1 MSMDNSNSIL
11 VLVDQSYWMY
21 FTCFGAASFFQKKY
35 PQEAAYWIKPV
46 EEVDQKNLPNL
57 LNCENFKK
65 VLKRYV
71 MKRLETIDQLT
82 KANYQDEID
91 SADRID
97 IVFAVDDTLTKNF
110 RKDLYVE
117 YKATRTISPKSYNI
131 YAIKKYIT
139 DVIFKALE
147 LEKNYDYHMLMVE
160 GAEADDVIACV
171 CKNLAKDYKR
181 TILYASDKDF
191 LQLEGIDQY
200 NLFGQKVEPK
210 LGDKLITPKEY
221 LKCKILLGD
230 SSDNIAKVFSGVG
243 PKKALKLVNDP
254 EALKK
259 KLLEDQNAR
268 KQFALNKKLIS
279 FDEIPEELEKHIV
292 EKASQLL
299 YENEVINKHVDF
311 KDFMSL

>member
-1 MSMDNSNSIL
+1 MDNSNSIL
-11 VLVDQSYWMY
+11 IICDFSYWQY
-21 FTCFGAASFFQKKY
+21 FTVYGSVSFFQKKY
-35 PQEAAYWIKPV
+35 PQEAAYWIKPT

-97 IVFAVDDTLTKNF
+97 IVFAVDDNLTKNF

-117 YKATRTISPKSYNI
+117 YKATRTITPKSYNI

-139 DVIFKALE
+139 DVIFKELE

-230 SSDNIAKVFSGVG
+230 GSDNIAKVFSGVG

-254 EALKK
+254 EVLKK

>member
-1 MSMDNSNSIL
+1 MDNSNNIL
-11 VLVDQSYWMY
+11 VICDLSYFLY
-21 FTCFGAASFFQKKY
+21 FVIFGSTSFFQKKY

-117 YKATRTISPKSYNI
+117 YKATRTITPKSYNI

-139 DVIFKALE
+139 DVIFKELE

-230 SSDNIAKVFSGVG
+230 GSDNIAKVFSGVG

>member
-1 MSMDNSNSIL
+1 MDNSNNIL
-11 VLVDQSYWMY
+11 VICDLSYFLY
-21 FTCFGAASFFQKKY
+21 FVIFGSTSFFQKKY
-35 PQEAAYWIKPV
+35 PQEAAYWIKPA

-57 LNCENFKK
+57 LNCDNFKK
-65 VLKRYV
+65 ILKRYV

-97 IVFAVDDTLTKNF
+97 IVFAVDDHLTKNF
-110 RKDLYVE
+110 RKDLYLE
-117 YKATRTISPKSYNI
+117 YKATRTVTPKSYNI

-139 DVIFKALE
+139 DVIFKELE

-171 CKNLAKDYKR
+171 CKNLAKDYKK

-191 LQLEGIDQY
+191 LQLEDVDQY

-210 LGDKLITPKEY
+210 LCDKIITPKEY

-230 SSDNIAKVFSGVG
+230 GSDNIAKVFSGVG

>member
-1 MSMDNSNSIL
+1 MDNSNNIL
-11 VLVDQSYWMY
+11 ICVDTSYFLY
-21 FTCFGAASFFQKKY
+21 FVIFGSTSFFQKKY
-35 PQEAAYWIKPV
+35 PQEAAYWIKPA

-57 LNCENFKK
+57 LNCDNFKK
-65 VLKRYV
+65 ILKRYV

-97 IVFAVDDTLTKNF
+97 IVFAVDDHLTKNF
-110 RKDLYVE
+110 RKDLYLE
-117 YKATRTISPKSYNI
+117 YKATRTVTPKSYNI

-139 DVIFKALE
+139 DVIFKELE

-171 CKNLAKDYKR
+171 CKNLAKDYKK

-191 LQLEGIDQY
+191 LQLEDVDQY

-210 LGDKLITPKEY
+210 LCDKIIAPKEY

-230 SSDNIAKVFSGVG
+230 GSDNIAKVFSGVG

>member
-1 MSMDNSNSIL
+1 MDNSNNIL
-11 VLVDQSYWMY
+11 VICDLSYFLY
-21 FTCFGAASFFQKKY
+21 FVIFGSASFFQKKY

-139 DVIFKALE
+139 DVIFKELE

-230 SSDNIAKVFSGVG
+230 GSDNISKVFSGVG

-254 EALKK
+254 ESLKK

>member
-1 MSMDNSNSIL
+1 MDNSNNIL
-11 VLVDQSYWMY
+11 VICDLSYVLY
-21 FTCFGAASFFQKKY
+21 FIVYGSVSFFQKKY
-35 PQEAAYWIKPV
+35 PQEAAYWIKPA

-97 IVFAVDDTLTKNF
+97 IVFAIDDTLTKNF

-139 DVIFKALE
+139 DVIFKELE

-230 SSDNIAKVFSGVG
+230 GSDNIAKVFSGVG

-279 FDEIPEELEKHIV
+279 FDEIPKELEKHIV

>member
-1 MSMDNSNSIL
+1 MDNSNSIL
-11 VLVDQSYWMY
+11 IICDFSYWQY
-21 FTCFGAASFFQKKY
+21 FTVYGSVSFFQKKY
-35 PQEAAYWIKPV
+35 PQEAAYWIKPA

-139 DVIFKALE
+139 DVIFKELE

-230 SSDNIAKVFSGVG
+230 GSDNISKVFSGVG

-254 EALKK
+254 EALQK

>member
-1 MSMDNSNSIL
+1 M
-11 VLVDQSYWMY
+11 
-21 FTCFGAASFFQKKY
+21 
-35 PQEAAYWIKPV
+35 
-46 EEVDQKNLPNL
+46 
-57 LNCENFKK
+57 
-65 VLKRYV
+65 LKRYV

-117 YKATRTISPKSYNI
+117 YKATRTITPKSYNI

-139 DVIFKALE
+139 DVIFKELE

-171 CKNLAKDYKR
+171 CKNLAKDYKK

-191 LQLEGIDQY
+191 LQLEDVDQY

-210 LGDKLITPKEY
+210 LCDKIITPKEY

-230 SSDNIAKVFSGVG
+230 GSDNISKVFSGVG
-243 PKKALKLVNDP
+243 PKKALKLINDP
-254 EALKK
+254 TALKK

-279 FDEIPEELEKHIV
+279 FDEIPKELEDHIV

>member
-1 MSMDNSNSIL
+1 MDNSNSIL
-11 VLVDQSYWMY
+11 IICDFSYWQY
-21 FTCFGAASFFQKKY
+21 FTVYGSVSFFQKKY
-35 PQEAAYWIKPV
+35 PQEAAYWIKPA

-57 LNCENFKK
+57 LNCDNFKK
-65 VLKRYV
+65 ILKRYV

-82 KANYQDEID
+82 KSNYQDEID

-97 IVFAVDDTLTKNF
+97 IVFAVDDHLTKNF
-110 RKDLYVE
+110 RKDLYLE
-117 YKATRTISPKSYNI
+117 YKATRTVTPKSYNI

-139 DVIFKALE
+139 DVIFKELE

-171 CKNLAKDYKR
+171 CKNLAKDYKK

-191 LQLEGIDQY
+191 LQLEDVDQY

-210 LGDKLITPKEY
+210 LCDKIITPKEY

-230 SSDNIAKVFSGVG
+230 GSDNISKVFSGVG
-243 PKKALKLVNDP
+243 PKKALKLINDP
-254 EALKK
+254 TALKK

-279 FDEIPEELEKHIV
+279 FDEIPKELEDHIV